1 MPEVGHYYRTRSGN
15 RAFVSS
21 DVGVNP
27 FRENRIDLY
36 PLIGYV
42 ESHHQVCSWSVDGRI
57 EKGID
62 RPLDLVREIPAPSP
76 IAGWIAITAS
86 AVSPISSSREK
97 AVASL
102 KNIERNVPL
111 LAVIWIEALAGD
123 GL

>member
-1 MPEVGHYYRTRSGN
+1 M
-15 RAFVSS
+15 
-21 DVGVNP
+21 
-27 FRENRIDLY
+27 
-36 PLIGYV
+36 
-42 ESHHQVCSWSVDGRI
+42 DGRI

-86 AVSPISSSREK
+86 AVSPLSSSREK

-102 KNIERNVPL
+102 KNIERNIPL